1 MHDNSFDL
9 GDAVD
14 YLSAQTCLTLC
25 DPKNYSLTGFSVHE
39 ILQSRILEW
48 IVISYSRGSSQPRVQ
63 PSSLLSPAL
72 AGRFFT
78 TTPPGR
84 PGYLKAGDQ

>member
-25 DPKNYSLTGFSVHE
+25 DPKDYSLTGFSVHE

-63 PSSLLSPAL
+63 PSSLLHWQADSLPPL
-72 AGRFFT
+72 
-78 TTPPGR
+78 PPGG
-84 PGYLKAGDQ
+84 PVI